1 MKRNKRKELKTLL
14 GHVFDLRQQAHAL
27 EQEAIALRA
36 EIEREDRQMFEQKRL
51 LDAIRKLPP
60 HFHAELMKRASEI

>member
-1 MKRNKRKELKTLL
+1 MKRNKRKELRTLL
-14 GHVFDLRQQAHAL
+14 AHVFDLRQQAHAL

-36 EIEREDRQMFEQKRL
+36 EIEADSRAEFEQKRL

-60 HFHAELMKRASEI
+60 HFHAELMRRASEI